1 MSAAELGPIPRSLCV
16 ICVEPTVRCVQ
27 SHFRSTDDP
36 LGMLFGLASLNHH
49 VGLAPRL
56 LPSDS
61 IPSGDRLRSPANE
74 RKSCA
79 AYIIL
84 GGSTMKRLLVLG
96 SLLAIAACASQPP
109 PPAVTAPAPVPQV
122 AAVPPSAPPPP
133 PPPPASRTRAFD
145 GAYTGSMTLSASG
158 LSTRESNASG
168 CVEER
173 PAKMTILNGY
183 VYIQY
188 SDWKRHVLHYRG
200 NVKSDGW
207 VHAYHTNRDGS
218 RSVLSGQINS
228 DTLTANMERG
238 PCDYTATLAK
248 K

>member
-1 MSAAELGPIPRSLCV
+1 
-16 ICVEPTVRCVQ
+16 
-27 SHFRSTDDP
+27 
-36 LGMLFGLASLNHH
+36 
-49 VGLAPRL
+49 
-56 LPSDS
+56 
-61 IPSGDRLRSPANE
+61 
-74 RKSCA
+74 
-79 AYIIL
+79 
-84 GGSTMKRLLVLG
+84 
-96 SLLAIAACASQPP
+96 
-109 PPAVTAPAPVPQV
+109 
-122 AAVPPSAPPPP
+122 
-133 PPPPASRTRAFD
+133 
-145 GAYTGSMTLSASG
+145 MTISASG

-173 PAKMTILNGY
+173 PAKMTIRNGY

-207 VHAYHTNRDGS
+207 VHAFHTNRDGS